1 MHPTTLA
8 LLLLLSFS
16 DSVRLVAGYV
26 AQARLEGPTCTR
38 TTVAILGGGMAG
50 VTAAQTLANASITD
64 FLILEYRDTLG
75 GRVTHTEFGQDLN
88 GEPYIIE
95 LGANWIQ
102 GLGSETTENPVWALA
117 KKHNLTNTPSN
128 YDSILTYNETGYA
141 DYTATLAEYA
151 LAREKASLHAGRI
164 LNSNLQDMTARSG
177 LALAGW
183 RPRRDDMAAQA
194 MEWWNWGMAL
204 HSEPDGAQLKLIPR
218 ISPARESA
226 QLGAVRTNW
235 EGASAPETSS
245 FVFGVA
251 AENLTFNQFGA
262 QNNLV
267 LDARGYS
274 AIIRGEAETFLLG
287 PDDPRLW
294 FNTQV
299 TEIEH
304 SPHGVVIRNADGS
317 CVSAAYAITTFS
329 VGVLQN
335 NVVRFGPELPEW
347 KRTAIEKFTMGTYTK
362 IFLQFPYTFWPSET
376 EFFLYASPT
385 SRGFYPVFQS
395 LSKTGFL
402 PGSNIIFVTV
412 VETHS
417 YRVERQSD
425 AQTQAEIMAV
435 LREMFPDREIPN
447 PIAFTYPRW
456 STEPWAFGS
465 YSNWPAGTT
474 LEMHQNLRANVGRLW
489 FAGEATSAQ
498 YFGFLHGAFF
508 EGREVGMGVAALLQE
523 ECAREN
529 GRGGGRRRKDGLCG
543 GRTHYGVLH
552 GTTPLAA
559 YSGVNGWGVNST
571 SIQA

>member
-1 MHPTTLA
+1 MHLATLA
-8 LLLLLSFS
+8 LPLLLSAFAS
-16 DSVRLVAGYV
+16 LRLVAGYV
-26 AQARLEGPTCTR
+26 AQARLNGPTCTQ

-50 VTAAQTLANASITD
+50 VTAAKTLANASITD
-64 FLILEYRDTLG
+64 FVILEYRDTLG
-75 GRVTHTEFGQDLN
+75 GRVTHAEFGQDPN
-88 GEPYIIE
+88 GDPYIIE

-117 KKHNLTNTPSN
+117 KKHNITNTVSN
-128 YDSILTYNETGYA
+128 YDSILTYNETGYT
-141 DYTATLAEYA
+141 DYAATLEQYA

-194 MEWWNWGMAL
+194 VEWWNW
-204 HSEPDGAQLKLIPR
+204 D
-218 ISPARESA
+218 
-226 QLGAVRTNW
+226 W
-235 EGASAPETSS
+235 EGASSPETSS

-262 QNNLV
+262 LNNLV
-267 LDARGYS
+267 LDRRGYS
-274 AIIRGEAETFLLG
+274 AIIHGEAETFLLG
-287 PDDPRLW
+287 PGDPRLW
-294 FNTQV
+294 LNTQV
-299 TEIEH
+299 TDIEH
-304 SPHGVVIRNADGS
+304 GAHGVVIRNADGS

-335 NVVRFGPELPEW
+335 NVVRFEPELPEW

-362 IFLQFPYTFWPSET
+362 IFMQFPYTFWPEDT

-395 LSKTGFL
+395 LSKATFL
-402 PGSNIIFVTV
+402 PGSNILFVTV
-412 VETHS
+412 VETQS
-417 YRVERQSD
+417 YRVERQSS
-425 AQTQAEIMAV
+425 AQTQSEILAV
-435 LREMFPDREIPN
+435 LREMFPETAIPD

-456 STEPWAFGS
+456 SSEPWAFGS

-474 LEMHQNLRANVGRLW
+474 LEMHQNLRANVGRVW

-498 YFGFLHGAFF
+498 YFGFLHGALF
-508 EGREVGMGVAALLQE
+508 EGREVGESVAALLHE
-523 ECAREN
+523 ECAGGTRDRRE
-529 GRGGGRRRKDGLCG
+529 GDATGCG

-559 YSGVNGWGVNST
+559 LSGVNGWAVNST
-571 SIQA
+571 NVQA

>member
-1 MHPTTLA
+1 MHLATLA
-8 LLLLLSFS
+8 FLPLLLSAS
-16 DSVRLVAGYV
+16 GSVRLVAGYV
-26 AQARLEGPTCTR
+26 AQARLQGPTCTR

-75 GRVTHTEFGQDLN
+75 GRVTHTEFGQDPK
-88 GEPYIIE
+88 GEPYVIE

-102 GLGSETTENPVWALA
+102 GLGSETAENPVWALA
-117 KKHNLTNTPSN
+117 KKHNLSNTPSN
-128 YDSILTYNETGYA
+128 YDSILTYDETGYA
-141 DYTATLAEYA
+141 DYTATLAQYA

-164 LNSNLQDMTARSG
+164 LTSNLQDMTARSG

-194 MEWWNWGMAL
+194 VEWWNW
-204 HSEPDGAQLKLIPR
+204 D
-218 ISPARESA
+218 
-226 QLGAVRTNW
+226 W

-267 LDARGYS
+267 LDRRGYS
-274 AIIRGEAETFLLG
+274 AIIRGEADTFLLG

-294 FNTQV
+294 LNTQV
-299 TEIEH
+299 TEIEY
-304 SPHGVVIRNADGS
+304 SAHGVVVRNADGS
-317 CVSAAYAITTFS
+317 CVSAAYAIATFS

-335 NVVRFGPELPEW
+335 NAVRFEPELPEW

-362 IFLQFPYTFWPSET
+362 IFMQFPYTFWPADT

-385 SRGFYPVFQS
+385 SRGYYPVFQS
-395 LSKTGFL
+395 LSKEGFL
-402 PGSNIIFVTV
+402 PGSHILFVTV
-412 VETHS
+412 VESQS

-425 AQTQAEIMAV
+425 SETQSEIMAV
-435 LREMFPDREIPN
+435 LRQMLPGMTIPDPV
-447 PIAFTYPRW
+447 AFTYPRW
-456 STEPWAFGS
+456 STEPWAYGS

-498 YFGFLHGAFF
+498 YFGFLHGALF
-508 EGREVGMGVAALLQE
+508 EGREVGMSIAALLQD
-523 ECAREN
+523 ECAR
-529 GRGGGRRRKDGLCG
+529 GDRREGEARKGALCDG

-571 SIQA
+571 SVQA